1 MTEKLKLKIASASC
15 NQTAGD
21 WPRNLANI
29 CAAIDRAAEDG
40 ADILG
45 LEELTLTGYERGDDF
60 YYSDNAKTR
69 MMLQLVADYAASK
82 APNLIISIGHP
93 WYFADKSL
101 PDQEERRK
109 NPIFNRINNQ
119 FNVQTLLSG
128 GNIVSMSAKRYLFN
142 YERGYEKRHFEEW
155 SDEKADAYENRYGKG
170 RDGTIYIQLPEGKAA
185 DGTVIPATVIPF
197 GSPVV
202 AFGDG
207 KRSINLSHIIC
218 EEYWVGSRFD
228 ASPDNADYARDN
240 PLARKARKYDITV
253 ALNPNASPPV
263 ANKIDKH
270 YELAKLASAHCGVLV
285 HTDGVGSSG
294 STFAQFGSRLMAQ
307 DGKIVSEGKRNSM
320 KDMVYTSQIVE
331 VRAARDK
338 GHKPHAAVAHE
349 FSATHAPALQDGPAA
364 WEKGPRREFEEEM
377 RNEILWLFDYMR
389 KNKIQGITQALSG
402 GKDSAYNAGK
412 VRLMVEL
419 AVGELGVEGF
429 LEKMPHLKYKD
440 AVLDAFKT
448 GGKAAAIEKT
458 MENMLTCVYMGTD
471 SSSDLTLN
479 AARTLVEGGRTK
491 EGEAFKGI
499 GGKFLYRNVQRLVE
513 LYAEIYAGVN
523 PSKLADERDAEIRR
537 EIAGVLRLDP
547 KTTPAHEV
555 ERRVHAVKATF
566 EEVTGD
572 VLSIANEKHIV
583 AYENIQA
590 RLRQV
595 LIQLFSNVENK
606 LAIANPNLDEGR
618 NSYATFGG
626 DLHGGMISGNAHK
639 GKQREIDHMNLLM
652 EHGLDGIE
660 PVKAFYWS
668 LQPENPSSAE
678 LRPLGKDGAI
688 EQKDEDDLE
697 RTFSQMDLISDLM
710 LNDRPLAQGGRKN
723 SPIEVFERCKN
734 HPFFAGDSIEKLH
747 DRIRISYDRW
757 AFSQFKIHA
766 SPIAATYGKNV
777 DHQSSLRTPNISAFH
792 RPELAQ
798 LALHCLA
805 QIAARDGTT
814 FEKLAGAPLDVL
826 SPRVLMDDGL
836 AKAMTDKMW
845 TPDRGG
851 RLRLAMLRDFIA
863 EKGFDALAR
872 QSGMASIFD
881 AASRY
886 RDGKKAEKTAAT
898 PANDGPQAKKA
909 L

>member
-29 CAAIDRAAEDG
+29 CAAIDKAAEDG

-82 APNLIISIGHP
+82 APNMIISIGHP
-93 WYFADKSL
+93 WYFADKTL

-155 SDEKADAYENRYGKG
+155 SDEKADAYENEFGKG
-170 RDGTIYIQLPEGKAA
+170 RDGTIYIKLPEAKAA
-185 DGTVIPATVIPF
+185 DGSIIPATVIPF

-228 ASPDNADYARDN
+228 ASPDNADYAKDN

-253 ALNPNASPPV
+253 AMNPNASPPV

-307 DGKIVSEGKRNSM
+307 DGKIVSEGQRNSL
-320 KDMVYTSQIVE
+320 KDVVYTSQTVE
-331 VRAARDK
+331 VKPATDK
-338 GHKPHAAVAHE
+338 GHKPHAVVSHE
-349 FSATHAPALQDGPAA
+349 FTESHTPALQDGAA
-364 WEKGPRREFEEEM
+364 KWDKGPRREFEEEM

-419 AVGELGVEGF
+419 AVEELGVEGF
-429 LEKMPHLKYKD
+429 IEKMPHLKYKD
-440 AVLDAFKT
+440 AVLDAFKA
-448 GGKAAAIEKT
+448 GGKSAAIDKT
-458 MENMLTCVYMGTD
+458 MEHMLTCVYMGTD

-479 AARTLVEGGRTK
+479 AARTLVEGGTTK

-523 PSKLADERDAEIRR
+523 PSKLADARDGEIRR
-537 EIAGVLRLDP
+537 EIADILRLDP

-555 ERRVHAVKATF
+555 ERRVHAVKTAF

-652 EHGLDGIE
+652 EHGLDGIA
-660 PVKAFYWS
+660 PMKAFYWS

-678 LRPLGKDGAI
+678 LRPLGKDGQI

-697 RTFSQMDLISDLM
+697 RTFDQMDFISDLM
-710 LNDRPLAQGGRKN
+710 LNQRSLAQDERKN
-723 SPIEVFERCKN
+723 NPIEVFEKCRAHK
-734 HPFFAGDSIEKLH
+734 FFEGDSIERLH

-766 SPIAATYGKNV
+766 SPIAMTYGRNV
-777 DHQSSLRTPNISAFH
+777 DHQSSLRTPNTNAFH

-798 LALHCLA
+798 LAFHCLGLMA
-805 QIAARDGTT
+805 ERDGTT
-814 FEKLAGAPLDVL
+814 LEKLTGQSADVL
-826 SPRVLMDDGL
+826 SARALIDDSF
-836 AKAMTDKMW
+836 AMALTDKMW

-851 RLRLAMLRDFIA
+851 RLRLSKLDAYIKDN
-863 EKGFDALAR
+863 GFDSLVKQGQMSR
-872 QSGMASIFD
+872 VFD
-881 AASRY
+881 SASRY
-886 RDGKKAEKTAAT
+886 RADKKAGKAAAS
-898 PANDGPQAKKA
+898 PANDGKPVKKA